1 MHKDRPE
8 LRADIAQTAIQEIYS
23 RRESKALEELR
34 NDCLNYQCTSRFPS
48 ATFRKFWG
56 KVMMHHATNVLTAAA
71 LASMPEKMQEFI
83 YLRYY
88 KNEQLMAIHHKIDIS
103 VAQLSNWNKKMLLD
117 IADYAVDFHL
127 QERDV
132 FNRLK
137 VLNLVETMTMLLE
150 FFDQMDPDRE
160 IAASCWV
167 DAMSYRRDQ
176 YRKILS
182 AIDEILWKG
191 KDGGMH
197 SYLVSEKICHP
208 NDTDIGL
215 ARACYVDK
223 GVISRHLRLFIDSLR
238 EPLAS

>member
-103 VAQLSNWNKKMLLD
+103 VAQLSNWNKKMLL
-117 IADYAVDFHL
+117 
-127 QERDV
+127 
-132 FNRLK
+132 
-137 VLNLVETMTMLLE
+137 E
-150 FFDQMDPDRE
+150 FFDQMDPDPE